1 MTTLPDHLKALEFRL
16 GLTEPQAAKYL
27 GVPVT
32 TYRKWRNGTRKPG
45 SVVYRLL
52 VVLLLIERNHTALHQ
67 TILEDLE

>member
-1 MTTLPDHLKALEFRL
+1 MTNLPEHIRALESRL

-45 SVVYRLL
+45 SVVGRLL

-67 TILEDLE
+67 AILEDVK

>member
-45 SVVYRLL
+45 SVVQRLL
-52 VVLLLIERNHTALHQ
+52 VVLLLIEDHSPLVHNAL
-67 TILEDLE
+67 INSPK

>member
-1 MTTLPDHLKALEFRL
+1 MTNLPEHLKALESRL

-45 SVVYRLL
+45 SVVQRLL
-52 VVLLLIERNHTALHQ
+52 VVLLLIEEHSPPIHDALVQ
-67 TILEDLE
+67 DAK